1 MPIYEIGIIPCPKR
15 CPKAERET
23 WIRKDG
29 VHTEGSPKRQK
40 DTLPLTV
47 VQGDDVET
55 VEKLAFIF
63 MDSLHLDVEERV
75 GVDMDFVFLL

>member
-1 MPIYEIGIIPCPKR
+1 MSQEVSQGRKR
-15 CPKAERET
+15 DMDQEGWGT
-23 WIRKDG
+23 G
-29 VHTEGSPKRQK
+29 GSPKRQR
-40 DTLPLTV
+40 DILPLTV

-75 GVDMDFVFLL
+75 GVDMDFVLLL